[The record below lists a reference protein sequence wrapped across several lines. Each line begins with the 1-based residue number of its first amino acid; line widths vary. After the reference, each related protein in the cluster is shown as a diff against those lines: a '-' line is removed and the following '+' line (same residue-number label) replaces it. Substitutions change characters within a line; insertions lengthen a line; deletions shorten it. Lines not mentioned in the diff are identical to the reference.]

1 MLNFYFFKVYNC
13 FSMIFVINIK
23 YDIIWERLGY
33 LSIDINLNVVDDL
46 ICKCIGLGDMGE
58 MFLVG
63 EINN

>member
-1 MLNFYFFKVYNC
+1 
-13 FSMIFVINIK
+13 MIFVINIK